1 MVQRVQ
7 IVLFDDL
14 DGSPAD
20 ETVTFG
26 LDGVTYEI
34 DLTTEHAAELRAAIE
49 PWSAKGRRVTNTRKS
64 VRRSQDNAK
73 AIREWARANGYEVS
87 ERGRI
92 AATIREAYEAAN
104 A

>member
-7 IVLFDDL
+7 VVLFDDL

-20 ETVTFG
+20 ETVMFG

-34 DLTTEHAAELRAAIE
+34 DLTTEHAAELRNAIE
-49 PWSAKGRRVTNTRKS
+49 PWATKGRRVANIRKS
-64 VRRSQDNAK
+64 ARRSLDNAK